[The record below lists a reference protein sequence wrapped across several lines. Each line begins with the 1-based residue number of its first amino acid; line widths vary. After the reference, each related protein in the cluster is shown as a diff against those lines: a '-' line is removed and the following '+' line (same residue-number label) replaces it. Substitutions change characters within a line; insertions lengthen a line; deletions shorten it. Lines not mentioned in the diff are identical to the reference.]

1 MTTFRYQATPEL
13 PSDAQGASNL
23 GLPRKASS
31 GRPDGHVVS
40 WLWHKLDLRKKPY
53 NSDGVELISLPSR
66 TTSTLRTRREK
77 NPTWQHEYEEVP
89 EASNKIADSWRPFM
103 LRWTSLLAL
112 ACVCVTLL
120 VLLQVL
126 DVVVR
131 QHQGINASKPAAV
144 NCLRY
149 IPTVAMVLLGFV
161 WRSMVSDLKVLM
173 PWAAMTDKLA
183 LAQDSL
189 AVNYVNAIEVFAI
202 FSAARKRHWP
212 LCIALIGGLLSA
224 VLVSFTNAL
233 AYVDVAANVVE
244 YGVKLRQRS
253 GFDFTDR
260 FVHSNGSLTIAWNY
274 TGSEPYAA
282 LTSAQQQNGNYPA
295 WTADGI
301 AFTSFDLA
309 SPLSEFINSTI
320 TANATAFSAALE
332 CTSIRMSVI
341 RPPRCTKEQKDNGA
355 LAWWRTLVPNED
367 DLAGSGCQDPSPIHL
382 ETLPASAMS
391 SHGYCGIDTVA
402 SGNPSDETGWTL
414 LAAAGQVSPA
424 AWLNLT
430 ECGSANDRHTRIWAH
445 LLKPTRGELNGSFFE
460 TQSLLCEPSFYTQQM
475 SLTVNSTT
483 GQVLSYAPLTMPSAI
498 EVTIAPDAI
507 VTYMN
512 NPLDGSSID
521 AFEYVASNGSVGSS
535 QRIEPTISYANVA
548 NWADYYYRVNGQ
560 DPFFSQTL
568 SGDRAL
574 LSTAFFNNA
583 TECATR
589 LSSLFGNYMAQL
601 ANSMARVSTL
611 QNMEGNSIVVRPQV
625 LIRKWALRAAQ
636 ATLAVLAA
644 ICVLLLSVLR
654 LPSLLNENCGTLAA
668 TAVILA
674 NSPQMEH
681 MMLENASIT
690 GTAYLSADTMVRM
703 ERNVDGMV
711 NVHATEQHVGGS
723 SPALVLSHGR
733 FRPTALHWLY
743 ISGIVLAG
751 LVLLAAIAAT
761 LREGKS
767 GIKVSTDG
775 NAWFAQDAWA
785 FLPTIILLLLGY
797 TLVGLSD
804 SVHLLEPYRNLQRG
818 QQGGTGQRT
827 LLFNPINHSVFSL
840 PYRVL
845 AGAGSLVVLWT
856 SVIILV
862 YPGVKIA
869 AAGLYTASRGDHFSS
884 AQAVVDT
891 SLPDMFEATYALSTA
906 AVAGLTNRASQW
918 TEWSQIE
925 AFNLPP
931 RMNTIDNLVFATL
944 DTNLIGVEAVETV
957 VPAIEVVVSCETH
970 DTSEFEAYVTA
981 EQKSPYGYTVYWMFR
996 PKTSSNVNSTGV
1008 SMVDY
1013 YEMTTLQNNIGRPR
1027 FIGAAFLPTFEDSSI
1042 VPGSPYTIL
1051 LADYSSVQASVRNMT
1066 SVPELD
1072 SYTGDQNIQNMSV
1085 LAKPG
1090 MFNTTLPTVRAVVC
1104 TRNFDRVSVSA
1115 SFSQSTQAGLNGS
1128 TELLP
1133 WSVSSYSHESS
1144 HTAEHT
1150 DGYTFSPKAYNRT
1163 TPGWMYPYY
1172 PADDDTASGS
1182 SNVGTIAN
1190 GATAGGNAV
1199 EAVGDTV
1206 WPSKATSRNIWQQI
1220 AAYQLSQVRASI
1232 ISDSL
1237 LDVDN
1242 LAQAAEA
1249 VLTTYSVQMLSELRT
1264 YTSQLSA
1271 SHTKRASNTV
1281 SVTARRRVPA
1291 ITQSRTITY
1300 AIAAMLATVI
1310 ICSVLATSVYFP
1322 RPGRKGRDL
1331 HLRVPPGSIAAALE
1345 LLAGSKLVAELRL
1358 KGTRRTTDTRIW
1370 EGRFRLGWWQDGVPE
1385 FQSDHVVSENG
1396 TTGRRWGI
1404 DIVT

>member
-1 MTTFRYQATPEL
+1 MTTFRYQSTPEL
-13 PSDAQGASNL
+13 ASDAQGPSNL
-23 GLPRKASS
+23 GLPPQARS
-31 GRPDGHVVS
+31 GRSDSRVVS
-40 WLWHKLDLRKKPY
+40 WLWHKLDLRKKPN

-66 TTSTLRTRREK
+66 TTSTFRTRREK

-89 EASNKIADSWRPFM
+89 EASNSRADSWRPFM
-103 LRWTSLLAL
+103 LQWTSLLAL

-131 QHQGINASKPAAV
+131 QHQGINASKPAAI

-173 PWAAMTDKLA
+173 PWAAMTDKPA

-202 FSAARKRHWP
+202 FSAARKKHWP

-244 YGVKLRQRS
+244 HGVKLRQRS

-282 LTSAQQQNGNYPA
+282 LMSAQQQNGNYPA

-301 AFTSFDLA
+301 AFTSFDLVDLA
-309 SPLSEFINSTI
+309 SPLSEFVNSTI
-320 TANATAFSAALE
+320 TANATAFTAALD
-332 CTSIRMSVI
+332 CTPIRMSVV
-341 RPPRCTKEQKDNGA
+341 RPPRCTKEQRDNKES
-355 LAWWRTLVPNED
+355 AWWRTLVPNED
-367 DLAGSGCQDPSPIHL
+367 DLAGSGCRNPSPIHL
-382 ETLPASAMS
+382 ESLPASAMP
-391 SHGYCGIDTVA
+391 SHGYCGIETVA
-402 SGNPSDETGWTL
+402 SGNPFDETGWTL
-414 LAAAGQVSPA
+414 LAAGGQVSPA

-445 LLKPTRGELNGSFFE
+445 LLRPSRGELNSSFYE

-483 GQVLSYAPLTMPSAI
+483 GQVLSYAPLTVPSAI

-512 NPLDGSSID
+512 NPLDGNSID
-521 AFEYVASNGSVGSS
+521 AFEYVAHGSVGSS
-535 QRIEPTISYANVA
+535 QRIEPTINYANVA
-548 NWADYYYRVNGQ
+548 NWAGYYYRVNDQ
-560 DPFFSQTL
+560 DPFFSQEL

-611 QNMEGNSIVVRPQV
+611 QNMEGNSVVVRPQV
-625 LIRKWALRAAQ
+625 FIRQWALRAAQ
-636 ATLAVLAA
+636 ATLAVLAV
-644 ICVLLLSVLR
+644 ICFLLMSLLR
-654 LPSLLNENCGTLAA
+654 LPSLLDEDCGTLAA

-674 NSPQMEH
+674 NSPQMEQL
-681 MMLENASIT
+681 MLEKAMVT
-690 GTAYLSADTMVRM
+690 GTAHLSAETMMRL

-711 NVHATEQHVGGS
+711 CMHITEQHAEGS
-723 SPALVLSHGR
+723 SPVLVLGHSR

-743 ISGIVLAG
+743 VLAG
-751 LVLLAAIAAT
+751 LVLLAAMAAT
-761 LREGKS
+761 LREGRS

-797 TLVGLSD
+797 TLAGLSD
-804 SVHLLEPYRNLQRG
+804 SIHLLEPYRSAIN

-856 SVIILV
+856 SVIILIF
-862 YPGVKIA
+862 PGVKIA
-869 AAGLYTASRGDHFSS
+869 AAGLYTASSGDHFSP
-884 AQAVVDT
+884 AQAVVDS
-891 SLPDMFEATYALSTA
+891 SLPDQFEATYALSTA

-931 RMNTIDNLVFATL
+931 RLNTIDNLVFATL
-944 DTNLIGVEAVETV
+944 DTNLIGVEAVEAV
-957 VPAIEVVVSCETH
+957 VSAIEVEVSCETH

-996 PKTSSNVNSTGV
+996 PKTFSNVNSTGV

-1013 YEMTTLQNNIGRPR
+1013 YEMTTLQNNISRPR
-1027 FIGAAFLPTFEDSSI
+1027 FIGASFLPTLEDSSVI
-1042 VPGSPYTIL
+1042 PGSPYTIL

-1115 SFSQSTQAGLNGS
+1115 SFAQSIQAGLNGS
-1128 TELLP
+1128 TKLLP

-1150 DGYTFSPKAYNRT
+1150 DGYTFPPKAYNRT

-1182 SNVGTIAN
+1182 SNVRTIAN
-1190 GATAGGNAV
+1190 GATTGGNAV
-1199 EAVGDTV
+1199 ETIGDTV

-1220 AAYQLSQVRASI
+1220 AAYQLSQVRESI
-1232 ISDSL
+1232 MSDSL

-1249 VLTTYSVQMLSELRT
+1249 VLTTYSIQMLSELRT

-1291 ITQSRTITY
+1291 ITQSRAITY

-1310 ICSVLATSVYFP
+1310 ICSILAASVYFP
-1322 RPGRKGRDL
+1322 RPGRKGRNL

-1345 LLAGSKLVAELRL
+1345 LLAGSKLIAELRL
-1358 KGTRRTTDTRIW
+1358 KGARRTTDTRIW

-1385 FQSDHVVSENG
+1385 SQSDHIVGENG
-1396 TTGRRWGI
+1396 TTNRRWGI
-1404 DIVT
+1404 DIIA

>member
-1 MTTFRYQATPEL
+1 MATFRYQATPEL

-23 GLPRKASS
+23 GLPRKARS
-31 GRPDGHVVS
+31 GRPDSHVVS
-40 WLWHKLDLRKKPY
+40 WLWHKLDTQKKPY
-53 NSDGVELISLPSR
+53 NSNGVELISLSSR

-89 EASNKIADSWRPFM
+89 EASNNAADSWRPFM
-103 LRWTSLLAL
+103 LQWTSLLAL

-144 NCLRY
+144 YCLRY

-173 PWAAMTDKLA
+173 PWAAMTDKPA

-189 AVNYVNAIEVFAI
+189 AVNYVNAIEVLAI
-202 FSAARKRHWP
+202 LSAARKKHWP

-244 YGVKLRQRS
+244 HGVKLRQRS

-260 FVHSNGSLTIAWNY
+260 FIHSNGSLTIAWNY

-309 SPLSEFINSTI
+309 SPPSEFINSTI
-320 TANATAFSAALE
+320 TANATAFFAALE

-341 RPPRCTKEQKDNGA
+341 KPPRCTKEQKDNGA

-367 DLAGSGCQDPSPIHL
+367 DLAGSGCQNPSPIHL

-414 LAAAGQVSPA
+414 LAAGGQVSPA

-445 LLKPTRGELNGSFFE
+445 LLRPSRGELNSSFYE

-475 SLTVNSTT
+475 SVTVNSTT

-535 QRIEPTISYANVA
+535 QCIEPTINYANVA

-574 LSTAFFNNA
+574 LSNAFFNNA

-589 LSSLFGNYMAQL
+589 LSSLFGNYTAQL

-611 QNMEGNSIVVRPQV
+611 HNMEGNSVVVRPQV
-625 LIRKWALRAAQ
+625 LIRMWALRAAQ

-654 LPSLLNENCGTLAA
+654 LHSLLNEDCGTLAA

-711 NVHATEQHVGGS
+711 SVHATEQHVGES

-751 LVLLAAIAAT
+751 LVLVAAIAAT

-775 NAWFAQDAWA
+775 NAW
-785 FLPTIILLLLGY
+785 
-797 TLVGLSD
+797 S
-804 SVHLLEPYRNLQRG
+804 
-818 QQGGTGQRT
+818 
-827 LLFNPINHSVFSL
+827 
-840 PYRVL
+840 
-845 AGAGSLVVLWT
+845 
-856 SVIILV
+856 
-862 YPGVKIA
+862 K
-869 AAGLYTASRGDHFSS
+869 S
-884 AQAVVDT
+884 AVR
-891 SLPDMFEATYALSTA
+891 P
-906 AVAGLTNRASQW
+906 
-918 TEWSQIE
+918 
-925 AFNLPP
+925 
-931 RMNTIDNLVFATL
+931 
-944 DTNLIGVEAVETV
+944 
-957 VPAIEVVVSCETH
+957 H

-996 PKTSSNVNSTGV
+996 PKTSSNVDSTGV

-1013 YEMTTLQNNIGRPR
+1013 YERTTLQNNISRPR
-1027 FIGAAFLPTFEDSSI
+1027 FIGAAFLPTFEDSSVI
-1042 VPGSPYTIL
+1042 PGTPYTIL
-1051 LADYSSVQASVRNMT
+1051 LEDYSSVQASVRNMT

-1128 TELLP
+1128 TKLLP

-1144 HTAEHT
+1144 HTAEHP
-1150 DGYTFSPKAYNRT
+1150 DGYSFSPKAYDRT

-1172 PADDDTASGS
+1172 PADDDTPSGS

-1190 GATAGGNAV
+1190 GATTGGNAV
-1199 EAVGDTV
+1199 ETVGDTV

-1220 AAYQLSQVRASI
+1220 AAYQLSQVRESI
-1232 ISDSL
+1232 VSDSL

-1310 ICSVLATSVYFP
+1310 ICSVLAASVYFP
-1322 RPGRKGRDL
+1322 RPGRKGRNL
-1331 HLRVPPGSIAAALE
+1331 HLRVPPGYIAAAME

-1385 FQSDHVVSENG
+1385 FQSDHIVGENG
-1396 TTGRRWGI
+1396 TTNRRWGI
-1404 DIVT
+1404 DIIT